1 MRFDILGLMQ
11 NDMVTKALGEAKAS
25 NMESAFAGTVV
36 KNVVNNMDSYRNT
49 AKLEEACT
57 ALGASVFALSPDNPF
72 ELTALQRVSAEQAL
86 KASAFT
92 VYEILRNVFTHDNA
106 VEKMFKKDGDMEGV
120 TDPNLI
126 MQAIVAHYAEQ
137 ASKRSPFFVTYDD
150 DDDRRFNT
158 QSGGAGVAMVIDL
171 VNKKVAPI
179 EGMQQ
184 ATVGDLVINVNAT
197 RDKLSLTGMPGQDAN
212 EVTIIVGDTRNGL
225 FSNVTS
231 ASGKSLMCPRWP
243 NSRYGELNSKG
254 KLIPRES
261 LTMDD
266 IISDSFIMPS
276 SWDLSQIGDD
286 QRDFNIL
293 SYLRTR
299 YGYKV
304 DKANPFNA
312 TRRQLHERITSLTND
327 PGSDLFI
334 PPAFMQNMVYREEGG
349 NKIPC
354 LAITQIKSVYDP
366 KASNIIG
373 IEGADVIQK
382 TWERE
387 VLLFNEQHG
396 GEGVSKVLDLDN
408 KPTGDGE
415 QKFPISRESCQ
426 VGSGNRYKCGVC
438 GKEVKKNALK
448 QHKPKKLPDGM
459 ARDYPGVAD
468 SVKYE
473 DSWMCGTCCDSL
485 LKQRESAVKAFSTT
499 KQEADKAKAEEEKLL
514 AEGIAAEAEVTKA
527 KDDLEAQNLAI
538 ETLKDLGKEV
548 PKVLLDHKETL
559 VFNLQEAETKFHAI
573 EVRMK
578 GAGNKATALNNGAAI
593 ALPPAPKAASG
604 TNLGEAISKATAN
617 KAAVISRPATKNNKK
632 PNRHERRAAA
642 AQIKG
647 K

>member
-11 NDMVTKALGEAKAS
+11 NELVKKALAEAKAS
-25 NMESAFAGTVV
+25 SMETTFADIVV
-36 KNVVNNMDSYRNT
+36 GKVNSNIDLM
-49 AKLEEACT
+49 ALERAST
-57 ALGASVFALSPDNPF
+57 ALAASVFALSPNNPF
-72 ELTALQRVSAEQAL
+72 ELTDLQRVSAENAL
-86 KASAFT
+86 KASAFRVHELLKNT
-92 VYEILRNVFTHDNA
+92 FKHDHA
-106 VEKMFKKDGDMEGV
+106 IEKKFKEGGDMVGI
-120 TDPNLI
+120 TDPALI
-126 MQAIVAHYAEQ
+126 MQSIVAHYAEKAAQ
-137 ASKRSPFFVTYDD
+137 SSVFGYRNRSWGDD
-150 DDDRRFNT
+150 DECYNT

-266 IISDSFIMPS
+266 IVSDSFIMPS

-354 LAITQIKSVYDP
+354 LAITQIKSVYDA

-373 IEGADVIQK
+373 LEGADVIQK

-408 KPTGDGE
+408 KPANDGE
-415 QKFPISRESCQ
+415 QKLPISRESCQ

-448 QHKPKKLPDGM
+448 QHKPKKLPEGM
-459 ARDYPGVAD
+459 ANDYPGVAD

-514 AEGIAAEAEVTKA
+514 AEGIAAEAEVIKA
-527 KDDLEAQNLAI
+527 KDELEAQNLAI
-538 ETLKDLGKEV
+538 ETLKDKGVEV

-559 VFNLQEAETKFHAI
+559 VFNLQEAETKFHALD
-573 EVRMK
+573 VRIK
-578 GAGNKATALNNGAAI
+578 GVGNKATALNNGAAI

-617 KAAVISRPATKNNKK
+617 QAAVISRPVTGKNKK
-632 PNRHERRAAA
+632 QNRHERRAAA